1 MSTAPGPASSLHPR
15 LTGSW
20 RVRRPWRLW
29 AGLLAL
35 VLAVHL
41 LTLTTSPPFW
51 QDEVQ
56 QVDFGRLVLEPE
68 SAWSAKWSPTTGRPI
83 RVWSYVGPLLHEAGY
98 RLAGGSPAGSRLAA
112 LLGAFLAATA
122 LLAWLRARR
131 LPAAAAL
138 VTALAFLL
146 DPLMVKSYKGGR
158 VDGWA
163 MAAAL
168 AACLVLRRAEDA
180 PAPRS
185 QVRLA
190 LAGALAA
197 LAPLLWQSGVILYP
211 LILLE
216 LIPLLHGTLRREG
229 LAGVARRLGA
239 FAGGGLL
246 TALVV
251 LLPLLPSAATLIE
264 DTRLFLASSA
274 GTGAPLRGLLRR
286 LLRVDDVAGVLLMS
300 SPLVLAGLAG
310 LLIRRAGGMTLALL
324 GGYVLIAL
332 TLIYSGRVL
341 YLLPYLA
348 PAAAL
353 LIAPAFAGPAATT
366 ALRSLRLVALG
377 LAGWAIAVSLV
388 ARPLLTLRQADA
400 RDPAGLYRM
409 SREVV
414 GEGPHRVYLDRT
426 FPLYFPGRPLG
437 WHLHALNWEVIGPNP
452 DARRHLTDLFA
463 RIDVAVFERDR
474 IDARADSSLRA
485 SGLERLGTFCPHA
498 ADYACPDGTAPPPA
512 AYGPYTIYVRS
523 GRPAP

>member
-1 MSTAPGPASSLHPR
+1 MNAPSGPPHPAR
-15 LTGSW
+15 G
-20 RVRRPWRLW
+20 VRFGPWTMRHPWRLW
-29 AGLLAL
+29 TGLLAL

-41 LTLTTSPPFW
+41 LTLTTSPPLW

-83 RVWSYVGPLLHEAGY
+83 RVWSYVAPLVHEAGY

-112 LLGAFLAATA
+112 LLGAFLAASA
-122 LLAWLRARR
+122 LLAWLLARR

-138 VTALAFLL
+138 MTALAFLL

-168 AACLVLRRAEDA
+168 AACLLLRRADEA
-180 PAPRS
+180 PPYRS
-185 QVRLA
+185 QARLA
-190 LAGALAA
+190 LAGALTA
-197 LAPLLWQSGVILYP
+197 LAPLLWQSAVILYP

-216 LIPLLHGTLRREG
+216 LIPLLHGALRREG
-229 LAGVARRLGA
+229 PAGVARRLGA

-246 TALVV
+246 AALVA
-251 LLPLLPSAATLIE
+251 LLPLLPTAAMLIE
-264 DTRLFLASSA
+264 DARLFLASSA
-274 GTGAPLRGLLRR
+274 GTGAPLQGLLRR
-286 LLRVDDVAGVLLMS
+286 LLRVDDVAGVLLPS
-300 SPLVLAGLAG
+300 APLVLAGLAG
-310 LLIRRAGGMTLALL
+310 LLVRRAGGMALALL
-324 GGYVLIAL
+324 GGYVLVSL

-353 LIAPAFAGPAATT
+353 LIAPAFESPAATT
-366 ALRSLRLVALG
+366 TRRGLRLAALG
-377 LAGWAIAVSLV
+377 LTGWAVAVSLV
-388 ARPLLTLRQADA
+388 ARPLLTFRQADA

-409 SREVV
+409 SREVI

-437 WHLHALNWEVIGPNP
+437 WHLYAPNWEIVGNNP
-452 DARRHLTDLFA
+452 AARRHLTELFD
-463 RIDVAVFERDR
+463 RIDFAVFEHDR
-474 IDARADSSLRA
+474 LGKTADSSLRA
-485 SGLERLGTFCPHA
+485 IGLTSLGTFCPHA
-498 ADYACPDGTAPPPA
+498 AGYACPEGAPPPPL
-512 AYGPYTIYVRS
+512 AYGPYTIYARAKEH
-523 GRPAP
+523 R